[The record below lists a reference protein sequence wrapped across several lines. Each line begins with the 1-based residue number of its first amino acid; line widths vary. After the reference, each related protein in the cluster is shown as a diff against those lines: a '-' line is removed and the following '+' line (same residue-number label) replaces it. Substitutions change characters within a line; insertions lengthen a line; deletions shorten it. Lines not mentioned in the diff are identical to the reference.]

1 MNAPPRPM
9 TIDISVVILSWNDK
23 DHLVELLDSL
33 QSTKRSMEI
42 IVVDNASTDGSPEL
56 VEAKYPHVIL
66 IKNKENLGFPK
77 GNNMGTRASR
87 GKYVYLLNSDIK
99 VLEGC
104 MDALA
109 DFMDQN
115 PKVGFCG
122 PRIFNK
128 DLTHQSSCRRNPTLW
143 NNICSASG
151 LASVFRGSKFFS
163 GEHMF
168 YFKGDRQID
177 VDVLVGCFWVVRR
190 AAIDEFGLLDEG
202 FFIYAEDVDWCKRCW
217 KAGWRV
223 VFFPGAQAIH
233 YGGASTT
240 KKDPVR
246 FALTQQRSLL
256 RYWKKHHG
264 SLGRFSMAC
273 IIFSHLSLRW
283 AAAFVKSLL
292 SSGKREESR
301 VKMQVAGACLSAL
314 FVPHQPEGSK

>member
-1 MNAPPRPM
+1 MAPSHPQPQSQTYNSVNAPPRPM

-223 VFFPGAQAIH
+223 VFFPGQAIH

-240 KKDPVR
+240 KKGPRSFCPDAAAVSVEVLEKASWQPGSFQHGLHHLQPFE
-246 FALTQQRSLL
+246 FALGRGFCEIASEQR
-256 RYWKKHHG
+256 
-264 SLGRFSMAC
+264 
-273 IIFSHLSLRW
+273 
-283 AAAFVKSLL
+283 
-292 SSGKREESR
+292 ET
-301 VKMQVAGACLSAL
+301 
-314 FVPHQPEGSK
+314 